1 MTDAQDDSDQSAA
14 PEISRFAFA
23 MFDVLGF
30 SHWVETESLS
40 SIVIA
45 YRELIERAVLKPLK
59 EGGVS
64 AFHTPEGQLLAVT
77 RAPAF
82 AYFSDTILLWCPLA
96 PPLVADFVERCGN
109 LMCEAL
115 AMNIPLR
122 GAITLGDAVLD
133 NKTNTYIG
141 KPIVEA
147 AMLEKGQ
154 DWIGLTLGN
163 TAMWSPFLAQL
174 HGASV
179 IEYAAP
185 MKNGYEQ
192 YAAPVVVDWPRR
204 WREKNMSDLSSKLD
218 ELNKTPA
225 AAKYWNNAKA
235 FAEYSLSK
243 HDWFKYPDQIPPDAI
258 LQLIPRSEAKFA

>member
-1 MTDAQDDSDQSAA
+1 MTDEENLSDQRAS
-14 PEISRFAFA
+14 PNISRFAFA

-30 SHWVETESLS
+30 SRWVETESLS
-40 SIVIA
+40 SILA
-45 YRELIERAVLKPLK
+45 TYRQLIERAVLKPNEKGSLT
-59 EGGVS
+59 
-64 AFHTPEGQLLAVT
+64 AFHTPEGQLFAVT
-77 RAPAF
+77 GPPEV
-82 AYFSDTILLWCPLA
+82 AYFSDTILLWCPLV
-96 PPLVADFVERCGN
+96 PPLVADFVERCGD

-133 NKTNTYIG
+133 NKTNTFIG

-174 HGASV
+174 HGASI
-179 IEYAAP
+179 IEYSAP
-185 MKNGYEQ
+185 MKKGYEQ
-192 YAAPVVVDWPRR
+192 YACPIVVDWPRR
-204 WREKNMSDLSSKLD
+204 WRDKKTEDLANKLD

-225 AAKYWNNAKA
+225 AAKYWNNAKV
-235 FAEYSLSK
+235 FAEYSASR
-243 HDWFKYPDQIPPDAI
+243 HDWFKHPERIPPDAV
-258 LQLIPRSEAKFA
+258 LRLVPLSKARLA